1 MTTIEQLRTKVQQQ
15 QRLQEHQRQRQW
27 AEVCH
32 RWEQCCHAERRDP
45 PVVSGAFSPDNP
57 YLAALEA
64 TRTAYLQ
71 LAA

>member
-1 MTTIEQLRTKVQQQ
+1 MTTIEQLRAKVQQQ
-15 QRLQEHQRQRQW
+15 QRLQEQQRRRQW

-32 RWEQCCHAERRDP
+32 RWEQCCQAERRDASIP
-45 PVVSGAFSPDNP
+45 SGAFSPDNP
-57 YLAALEA
+57 YLAALEV